1 MNIFAVHYVYDPERS
16 AEVAEIRP
24 THRKFLAS
32 LFEKGELLASG
43 PWGDGEALIVIPADS
58 EAAAL
63 ERLDADPF
71 YQAGVILERT
81 AKPWKVIYG
90 PWES

>member
-1 MNIFAVHYVYDPERS
+1 MSIFAVNYVYDPERS
-16 AEVAEIRP
+16 DEVAEIRP
-24 THRKFLAS
+24 KHREFLAS
-32 LFEKGELLASG
+32 LFEKKELLASG

-63 ERLDADPF
+63 ARLNDDPF
-71 YQAGVILERT
+71 HQAGVIVERT

-90 PWES
+90 PWEN